1 MIEKIEVKDMGCY
14 DLIVCGGGV
23 AGVAA
28 AVSAKR
34 SGLEKVLLIEKL
46 VNLGGLATCGLI
58 SWFEP
63 ICDGSG
69 NQFVYG
75 LGQEIF
81 DLAINYGPD
90 KLPKVWRS
98 TKVSEK
104 DPRYA
109 TFFSP
114 TIFSLVLD
122 FWLEDNGV
130 EVLLDTVV
138 SMPQMSAGLCKGV
151 FVENKTGRSFYGS
164 KVIIDAT
171 GDLDIMYR
179 AGVPTVEGQ
188 NYLSYI
194 AYICDKASCAH
205 ASESD
210 NMLDARRWV
219 LVGSDLWGNGH
230 PKLFPRFS
238 GTTAEDVTRFVRT
251 GHRLLFDKM
260 KSSNKNAT
268 DISTIPSM
276 AQFRTTRRLDGKVTL
291 HEKDMGHKFEESIG
305 RIGDFS
311 KRNHLYEIPYGT
323 LFHQDFGNLFTAGRT
338 ISSEG
343 WAWEVTRVIPSCIVT
358 GQAAGCA
365 SAMCVR
371 KNILAKD
378 ININTLQDN
387 LQSAGVHIHID
398 DL

>member
-1 MIEKIEVKDMGCY
+1 MIERIEAKDMGFY

-23 AGVAA
+23 AGIAA
-28 AVSAKR
+28 AVSARR
-34 SGLEKVLLIEKL
+34 SGLAKVLLIEKL
-46 VNLGGLATCGLI
+46 INLGGLATCGLI

-63 ICDGSG
+63 ICDGRG

-75 LGQEIF
+75 LGEEMF
-81 DLAINYGPD
+81 DLSIRYGPD
-90 KLPKVWRS
+90 KLPKVWGS
-98 TKVSEK
+98 NKITGK

-114 TIFSLVLD
+114 TMFSLCLD
-122 FWLEDNGV
+122 FWLEENGV

-138 SMPQMSAGLCKGV
+138 SEPLMGDGRCEGV
-151 FVENKTGRSFYGS
+151 FVENKSGRSFYGS
-164 KVIIDAT
+164 KAVIDAT
-171 GDLDIMYR
+171 GDLDVMCR

-194 AYICDKASCAH
+194 AYVCDKASCAH

-219 LVGSDLWGNGH
+219 LAGSDLWGNGH
-230 PKLFPRFS
+230 PNTLPRFP
-238 GTTAEDVTRFVRT
+238 GTTAEDVTRFVRA
-251 GHRLLFDKM
+251 GRRLLFDKV
-260 KSSNKNAT
+260 KAENKNGM
-268 DISTIPSM
+268 DISNLPSM

-291 HEKDMGHKFEESIG
+291 YEKDMGRRFDESIG
-305 RIGDFS
+305 RVGDFL
-311 KRNHLYEIPYGT
+311 KRGHLYEIPYGT

-338 ISSEG
+338 ISSAG
-343 WAWEVTRVIPSCIVT
+343 WAWEVTRVIPACIVT

-365 SAMCVR
+365 SAICVKQDVSAR
-371 KNILAKD
+371 DID
-378 ININTLQDN
+378 INILQEN
-387 LQSAGVHIHID
+387 LRDSGVHIHID